1 MSREESVRAKQ
12 AALYAVDLDAKP
24 TANVSRRKIV
34 SVVER
39 APGNDGTSP
48 R

>member
-1 MSREESVRAKQ
+1 MSRDETVRAKR
-12 AALYAVDLDAKP
+12 AAVDAVDLDAKP
-24 TANVSRRKIV
+24 TAIVSRRKIV